1 MIETHHPPP
10 PGRAGRPTRRAAILV
25 VLIATMP
32 LAGAAEETQQALHYE
47 WTLSGIFGYLAR
59 AFLPGHG
66 EGVLNNRLDDQG
78 HLTTELIV
86 TSRGAKNDYWR
97 YGSESDTKADRLLR
111 AWTSYSFRGKQKSKE
126 KKPTERGV
134 VEASSLIYRI
144 SKDPPSAEKVIRV
157 WWDGD
162 ILPVRI
168 VPLGVGVL
176 ATEDGPLDARLFE
189 IRGEPHA
196 GKKLHGRMSLWLS
209 LADNEPLDFTVSRSL
224 AKVHFRRKHLQ
235 RRHATASTP

>member
-1 MIETHHPPP
+1 MTHSPRH
-10 PGRAGRPTRRAAILV
+10 PGRVGRPTQWAAILI
-25 VLIATMP
+25 VLLATTQI
-32 LAGAAEETQQALHYE
+32 AGAAEETRQALHYE
-47 WTLSGIFGYLAR
+47 WTLSGVFGFLAR
-59 AFLPGHG
+59 AFLPGRG

-86 TSRGAKNDYWR
+86 TSRGAENDYWR

-126 KKPTERGV
+126 KRPAERGV

-144 SKDPPSAEKVIRV
+144 SEDPPSAEMVLRV

-168 VPLGVGVL
+168 VPLGVDVL
-176 ATEDGPLDARLFE
+176 ATADGPLDARLFLV
-189 IRGEPHA
+189 RGEPHD
-196 GKKLHGRMSLWLS
+196 GKKLHGQMRLWLS

-224 AKVHFRRKHLQ
+224 ARVHFRRQ
-235 RRHATASTP
+235 HATPASSP